1 MEIKRKAEEEI
12 ASLRFTLDHQTTKLE
27 AELREKTL
35 KLEVLD
41 KQFSEALYL
50 KDNELV
56 DAFDK
61 IRVLEHEV
69 RRILDLN
76 RNYAQEL
83 SMLARDNRFKQ
94 EEIAKAREEAVMV
107 HSKLEAPG

>member
-1 MEIKRKAEEEI
+1 M
-12 ASLRFTLDHQTTKLE
+12 
-27 AELREKTL
+27 
-35 KLEVLD
+35 
-41 KQFSEALYL
+41 

-61 IRVLEHEV
+61 IRLLEHEI

-83 SMLARDNRFKQ
+83 SLLARDNRFKQ
-94 EEIAKAREEAVMV
+94 DELIKKSETNA
-107 HSKLEAPG
+107 

>member
-1 MEIKRKAEEEI
+1 
-12 ASLRFTLDHQTTKLE
+12 LE
-27 AELREKTL
+27 AELRERTL
-35 KLEVLD
+35 KLEALD

-76 RNYAQEL
+76 RSYA
-83 SMLARDNRFKQ
+83 
-94 EEIAKAREEAVMV
+94 
-107 HSKLEAPG
+107 